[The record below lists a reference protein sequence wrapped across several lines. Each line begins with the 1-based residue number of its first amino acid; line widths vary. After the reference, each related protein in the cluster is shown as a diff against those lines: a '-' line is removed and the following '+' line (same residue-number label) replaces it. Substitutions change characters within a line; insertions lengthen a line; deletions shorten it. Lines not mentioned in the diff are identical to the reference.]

1 MHGRPR
7 KPSNPEDEAA
17 SAAKASKLRNLQS
30 QFIHFH
36 HNKLYDKEAV
46 EVCTKLLEINPEYYT
61 AWNYRKLAVD
71 HFLSQPACD
80 PDTILNE
87 ELRVVESALRQ
98 NFKSYGAWHHRK
110 WVVSKGHSSVDQEL
124 RLLDKFQKADSRN
137 FHAWNYRRF
146 VAALKSIAEEDEL
159 KYTADMI
166 ARNFSN
172 YSAWHNRSVLLSNL
186 LKQKAEGFV
195 SKEKILTDEYD
206 FVHQALFTD
215 PDDQSGW
222 FYHLWLMEQTVTRD
236 SPWLVSS
243 WPASDSEHLIYAN
256 KLTSGCMVSP
266 FASYSF
272 DGGTI
277 PVILYFDQAVK
288 GLNSS
293 TVSIKSAL
301 TESVDI
307 IWRPLSA
314 DKYESAH
321 AWVALLKFSDV
332 QLDYSII
339 YPVEVSMGHSPQI
352 ISLSGGSLSDVFQF
366 KFMVRFQQFDPEH
379 AEGEN
384 IQAMS
389 WEDSNFQRYEIES
402 GKLNFLSSFSELQID
417 KDQDSDTSKWQVDM
431 LANEIELFRL
441 LLSDADCKIGK
452 LTLARLLTA
461 LDTIMSHSSSLN
473 SYKMVHTEEIL
484 ALYSDLMKMDPPHSE
499 YYKEEHSLAVL
510 RQITC
515 CKDSLLRYCWRYGE
529 LTKSNDQR
537 FICLRFN
544 NLSLTRIGSIER
556 LLWLQMLDLSH
567 NELGSIEGLEA
578 MQLLSCLN
586 LSNNKIKSFTA
597 LNPLRHL
604 KFLKVLNIS
613 NNEIG
618 KHSIDSTRYL
628 CSSPLSHTVEKDW
641 KSLGDSN
648 QLTKYWEAFLI
659 FRELTLTQL
668 EVTGN
673 PVVDD
678 DFRSFLHKILP
689 TLKWLDGKGS

>member
-1 MHGRPR
+1 M
-7 KPSNPEDEAA
+7 
-17 SAAKASKLRNLQS
+17 
-30 QFIHFH
+30 
-36 HNKLYDKEAV
+36 
-46 EVCTKLLEINPEYYT
+46 
-61 AWNYRKLAVD
+61 
-71 HFLSQPACD
+71 
-80 PDTILNE
+80 
-87 ELRVVESALRQ
+87 
-98 NFKSYGAWHHRK
+98 
-110 WVVSKGHSSVDQEL
+110 
-124 RLLDKFQKADSRN
+124 
-137 FHAWNYRRF
+137 
-146 VAALKSIAEEDEL
+146 
-159 KYTADMI
+159 
-166 ARNFSN
+166 
-172 YSAWHNRSVLLSNL
+172 LLSNL

-332 QLDYSII
+332 QLDYSIT

-352 ISLSGGSLSDVFQF
+352 ISLSGGSLSNVFQF

-389 WEDSNFQRYEIES
+389 WEDSNFQRYEIDS

-441 LLSDADCKIGK
+441 LLSDADWYASSDGLESRTILLFWRLKKQSWCIFYMLILHVCVCSKIGK

-510 RQITC
+510 RQVCHYLIML
-515 CKDSLLRYCWRYGE
+515 SRF
-529 LTKSNDQR
+529 QR
-537 FICLRFN
+537 
-544 NLSLTRIGSIER
+544 G
-556 LLWLQMLDLSH
+556 
-567 NELGSIEGLEA
+567 
-578 MQLLSCLN
+578 
-586 LSNNKIKSFTA
+586 
-597 LNPLRHL
+597 
-604 KFLKVLNIS
+604 
-613 NNEIG
+613 
-618 KHSIDSTRYL
+618 
-628 CSSPLSHTVEKDW
+628 
-641 KSLGDSN
+641 
-648 QLTKYWEAFLI
+648 
-659 FRELTLTQL
+659 
-668 EVTGN
+668 
-673 PVVDD
+673 
-678 DFRSFLHKILP
+678 
-689 TLKWLDGKGS
+689 